1 MPEWKNYTIGELC
14 DTISEKYKRNDD
26 EVILIN
32 TSDVLEGKILNHE
45 KVKNENLKG
54 QFKKTFKKDD
64 ILFSEIRPANKRFA
78 YVDFSSTEQYIAS
91 TKLMVLRT
99 KKEIILPRY
108 LFYILKSDS
117 MLEKLQHLAETRSGT
132 FPQITFSGELSNLE
146 VIIPDFETQLK
157 ILRILDSIEYKIEIN
172 EKINNNLLEQAD
184 SIFKSWFIDFE
195 PFNNEFPNDWN
206 NGTIEDLSEEVVCG
220 KTPSTKRKEYYG
232 NDIPFITIPDM
243 HNSTYI
249 IKTERYLSVLG
260 ADSQPKKTLPKNSI
274 CVSCIGTAGLVS
286 LVSIDSQTNQ
296 QINSIIPK
304 KNISPYY
311 IYLLMRGK
319 YDEINKYGQGGS
331 TIVNLNKREFSK
343 LEVTIPSND
352 VLLKFDKIVKH
363 MFEVILNNQN
373 ENEKLS
379 NLRDYL
385 LPNLINGIMDVSQI
399 DI

>member
-1 MPEWKNYTIGELC
+1 MKCKLSDICSFRKGKIETKELNEKNY
-14 DTISEKYKRNDD
+14 ISTENMIPNKQGVTNASSLPKVKTVNEFKKGDVLVSNIRPYFKK
-26 EVILIN
+26 ILIAEYDGGCSN
-32 TSDVLEGKILNHE
+32 
-45 KVKNENLKG
+45 
-54 QFKKTFKKDD
+54 D
-64 ILFSEIRPANKRFA
+64 ILVFKANKGINNYFLYYLISDDAFFEYATVTAKGTKMPRGDKSSIMSFE
-78 YVDFSSTEQYIAS
+78 VPDFDMGKQLKIAS
-91 TKLMVLRT
+91 
-99 KKEIILPRY
+99 
-108 LFYILKSDS
+108 ILKSID
-117 MLEKLQHLAETRSGT
+117 
-132 FPQITFSGELSNLE
+132 
-146 VIIPDFETQLK
+146 DK
-157 ILRILDSIEYKIEIN
+157 IKIN
-172 EKINNNLLEQAD
+172 NKINNNLLEQAD

-206 NGTIEDLSEEVVCG
+206 NGTIEDLSDEVVCG

-352 VLLKFDKIVKH
+352 VLLKFDKIVKP

-385 LPNLINGIMDVSQI
+385 LPNLINGIIDVSQI

>member
-1 MPEWKNYTIGELC
+1 
-14 DTISEKYKRNDD
+14 
-26 EVILIN
+26 
-32 TSDVLEGKILNHE
+32 
-45 KVKNENLKG
+45 
-54 QFKKTFKKDD
+54 
-64 ILFSEIRPANKRFA
+64 
-78 YVDFSSTEQYIAS
+78 
-91 TKLMVLRT
+91 
-99 KKEIILPRY
+99 
-108 LFYILKSDS
+108 
-117 MLEKLQHLAETRSGT
+117 
-132 FPQITFSGELSNLE
+132 
-146 VIIPDFETQLK
+146 
-157 ILRILDSIEYKIEIN
+157 
-172 EKINNNLLEQAD
+172 
-184 SIFKSWFIDFE
+184 
-195 PFNNEFPNDWN
+195 
-206 NGTIEDLSEEVVCG
+206 
-220 KTPSTKRKEYYG
+220 
-232 NDIPFITIPDM
+232 M

-352 VLLKFDKIVKH
+352 VLLKFDKIVKP

-385 LPNLINGIMDVSQI
+385 LPNLINGIIDVSQI

>member
-1 MPEWKNYTIGELC
+1 MKCKLSDICSFRKGKIETKELNEKNY
-14 DTISEKYKRNDD
+14 ISTENMIPNKQGVTNASSLPKVKTVN
-26 EVILIN
+26 EFKKG
-32 TSDVLEGKILNHE
+32 DVLVSNIRPY
-45 KVKNENLKG
+45 
-54 QFKKTFKKDD
+54 FKKIWIAEYDGGCSND
-64 ILFSEIRPANKRFA
+64 ILVFKANKGINNYFLYYLISDDAFFEYATVTAKGTKMPRGDKSSIMSFE
-78 YVDFSSTEQYIAS
+78 VPDFDMGKQLKIAS
-91 TKLMVLRT
+91 
-99 KKEIILPRY
+99 
-108 LFYILKSDS
+108 ILKSID
-117 MLEKLQHLAETRSGT
+117 
-132 FPQITFSGELSNLE
+132 
-146 VIIPDFETQLK
+146 DK
-157 ILRILDSIEYKIEIN
+157 IKIN
-172 EKINNNLLEQAD
+172 NKINNNLLEQAD

>member
-206 NGTIEDLSEEVVCG
+206 NGTIEDLSEEIICG
-220 KTPSTKRKEYYG
+220 KTPSTKKKEYYG